1 MPGGLGRLRRL
12 GLIGSG
18 LATAVLAG
26 FLLGSCGGGDG
37 SALTTRTGVTA
48 TRPAATATRPSVT
61 VPTRTAPTAPTPT
74 EPATTAESLPETT
87 ASEPA
92 TTAPPPT
99 VTVTETTATTAP
111 LPTEP
116 ATTEAP
122 PTTTA
127 EAAETT
133 ASEEDST
140 PWGWIALAVA
150 LVAAAL
156 IGVLL
161 WRRRRAGAETWAA
174 QLGDLSRRSLVAL
187 DDVLRDGSVVTGR
200 IQALAEEARSL
211 ESRAP
216 DDAARAAAGRL
227 RARLDE
233 LAATL
238 EADRTLRLSSPPPS
252 AEQLSYSTA
261 LIHQQVGQ
269 LQGVLRPP
277 EGQ

>member
-1 MPGGLGRLRRL
+1 
-12 GLIGSG
+12 
-18 LATAVLAG
+18 
-26 FLLGSCGGGDG
+26 
-37 SALTTRTGVTA
+37 VTVP
-48 TRPAATATRPSVT
+48 TLT
-61 VPTRTAPTAPTPT
+61 VPTRTTPTAPTPT

-111 LPTEP
+111 APLPTEP
-116 ATTEAP
+116 ATIEAP

-127 EAAETT
+127 EAAEPT

-140 PWGWIALAVA
+140 PWGWIAIALAVA

-174 QLGDLSRRSLVAL
+174 RLGDISRRTLVAL

-200 IQALAEEARSL
+200 IQALAQEARSL

-277 EGQ
+277 QAAGPPPAGP